1 MKFLRRLFALVRRD
15 RLERDLTAEL
25 QFHLERE
32 TEENIRRGLNP
43 EDARRAAQRSFG
55 GLEQTK
61 EECRD
66 EREARWLETLWQDV
80 RFGVRVLWRNPGYT
94 IAAILTLA
102 AGVGINTAIFS
113 IIYGVL
119 LRPLPYQHGNELVV
133 VRQQAPLAGVNNL
146 GFSVKEIEDYR
157 AQSNTLSDV
166 VEHHSMT
173 FTLFGRSEPELI
185 RTAVVSAN
193 FFDVMGV
200 YPLMGR
206 SFRQDDEAHG
216 ADAVLILSHEYWQRS
231 HHGDPNIV
239 GKVFRMN
246 NRPHTVIGVLPPIPQ
261 YPSESDVYMPTSA
274 CPTRAS
280 EQFKANRNARM
291 MSVFGR
297 LKPDA
302 QVEQAQADLGT
313 IAGRIQQQYPESY
326 PANRGH
332 HAEVTSLH
340 EQLTQQARP
349 TFLILLGTAGLVLL
363 IACANVANLALVRVM
378 RREREMAVRTALGAS
393 RGRLMRQLLTESTM
407 LALASGALGILFA
420 SFSMNLLVKFAARF
434 TPRASEI
441 KLDLTVLLFT
451 LAVSILAG
459 LLFGL
464 LPALAVKVNL
474 TAALKDSGLQSSGGA
489 ARQRLRNALVAAQV
503 AVSFMLLIGAGLMT
517 RSLLKLQEVN
527 PGFDPERVLVM
538 RVSPNWSKYTTNE
551 QYRDFA
557 LRLQETMKTQPGILS
572 AAIASNY
579 PLSPFSLTNGPFQR
593 NFQIEGKLPNES
605 ELAPQADM
613 RAATTDYFQTLRLPT
628 ISGRVFTDADHD
640 KSQLVAVIN
649 QSLARHRWGNE
660 DPLGRRISLD
670 QGATWITIV
679 GVIGDVRH
687 YGLQQAPTDEI
698 YFPVAQRSG
707 GGFLL
712 LRTAAEPES
721 VIRQA
726 RQAIYQIDSET
737 AIDQVTTLDERRS
750 EALASPRLTATLLD
764 LFAVL
769 ALVIT
774 VVGLTGVM
782 ALSVAQ
788 RSHELGIR
796 MALGATQSNVM
807 WMVLQQGLKLVLI
820 GLAIGI
826 VGALALTRV
835 MTTLLFA
842 IEPTDPLTF
851 LAVSFVLLAV
861 AALACFI
868 PVRRVTSIDPL
879 LALRNE

>member
-15 RLERDLTAEL
+15 RIERELNAEL
-25 QFHLERE
+25 QFHIERE
-32 TEENIRRGLNP
+32 TEENIRRGMNLT
-43 EDARRAAQRSFG
+43 DARQAAQRSFG
-55 GLEQTK
+55 GVEQTK

-66 EREARWLETLWQDV
+66 ARQMRWLETLWQDL
-80 RFGVRVLWRNPGYT
+80 RYGVRVLWRNPGYT
-94 IAAILTLA
+94 ITVILTLA

-119 LRPLPYQHGNELVV
+119 LRPLPYQHGSELVV

-157 AQSNTLSDV
+157 AQNQTLRDV

-200 YPLMGR
+200 RPLMGR
-206 SFRQDDEAHG
+206 SFRSEDEAHG
-216 ADAVLILSHEYWQRS
+216 ADAVLVLSHEYWQRS
-231 HHGDPNIV
+231 HHGDPHIV

-261 YPSESDVYMPTSA
+261 YPSDSDVYMPTSA
-274 CPTRAS
+274 CPTRSS
-280 EQFKANRNARM
+280 EQFRANRNARM
-291 MSVFGR
+291 MNVFGR
-297 LKPDA
+297 LKPGA
-302 QVEQAQADLGT
+302 QVEQAQADLGM
-313 IAGRIQQQYPESY
+313 IAERIKQQYPESY

-340 EQLTQQARP
+340 QQLTQQARP

-378 RREREMAVRTALGAS
+378 RREREMAVRTALGAN
-393 RGRLMRQLLTESTM
+393 RGRLIRQLLTESTL

-420 SFSMNLLVKFAARF
+420 SLSMNLLVKFASRF

-451 LAVSILAG
+451 LLISLVAG

-474 TAALKDSGLQSSGGA
+474 TSALKDGGLQSSGGV
-489 ARQRLRNALVAAQV
+489 ARQRLRNALVTAQV

-538 RVSPNWSKYTTNE
+538 RVSPNWSKYTTNQ
-551 QYRDFA
+551 QYRDFS
-557 LRLQETMKTQPGILS
+557 LRLQETMKTQPGVLS
-572 AAIASNY
+572 AAISNNY
-579 PLSPFSLTNGPFQR
+579 PLSPFSIANGPFQR
-593 NFQIEGKLPNES
+593 NFQIEGRAVNES
-605 ELAPQADM
+605 ELAPQADL
-613 RAATTDYFQTLRLPT
+613 RSATPDYFETLRLAT
-628 ISGRVFTDADHD
+628 VSGRVFTTADHD
-640 KSQLVAVIN
+640 KAQPVAVIN

-660 DPLGRRISLD
+660 NPVGRRVSLD
-670 QGATWITIV
+670 QGTTWITIV

-687 YGLQQAPTDEI
+687 YGLQQEPTDEI
-698 YFPVAQRSG
+698 YFPIAQRGG

-726 RQAIYQIDSET
+726 RNVVYTIDPET
-737 AIDQVTTLDERRS
+737 AIDQVSTLEERRS

-796 MALGATQSNVM
+796 LALGATQGNVM
-807 WMVLQQGLKLVLI
+807 WMVLQQGLKMVLI

-826 VGALALTRV
+826 VGALALTRM

-861 AALACFI
+861 AALACFL
-868 PVRRVTSIDPL
+868 PARRVTSIDPL